1 VSSDLIAGARNAS
14 TRNGLCCAQRIS
26 TLQERIMKNAM
37 KASLA
42 GLGLIATIAILGA
55 APASAEDYG
64 PFKVGESSAGKVLV
78 DGKGMTLY
86 TFDKDSGGK
95 SMCNGDC
102 AKAWPPAMA
111 MESDKPVGDLTIIKR
126 DDGTMQWAD
135 GGKPLYTFVKDT
147 KPGDVTG
154 DKFKDVWHI
163 VKEDE

>member
-1 VSSDLIAGARNAS
+1 
-14 TRNGLCCAQRIS
+14 
-26 TLQERIMKNAM
+26 MKNAM
-37 KASLA
+37 KAALL
-42 GLGLIATIAILGA
+42 GFGLIAAVGIINA

-64 PFKVGESSAGKVLV
+64 PFKVGDSALGKILV

-86 TFDKDSGGK
+86 TFDKDSAGK

-111 MESDKPVGDLTIIKR
+111 MDSDKPVGDLKIIKR

-135 GGKPLYTFVKDT
+135 GDKPLYTFMKDA

-154 DKFKDVWHI
+154 DKFKDVWH
-163 VKEDE
+163 VVNESE

>member
-1 VSSDLIAGARNAS
+1 
-14 TRNGLCCAQRIS
+14 
-26 TLQERIMKNAM
+26 MKNSM
-37 KASLA
+37 KAGLA
-42 GLGLIATIAILGA
+42 GLGLVATMAILGA

-64 PFKVGESSAGKVLV
+64 PFKVGESPAGKVLV
-78 DGKGMTLY
+78 DSKGMTLY